1 MGCGASRG
9 PPPHTDAY
17 TDAYKRQLTAD
28 LMMARKARDKNAAE
42 MVLDAFGGSEHGIF
56 EAFKMLDKDGNG
68 YVSAAELRAIMPT
81 NVPAAEVDAMLREAD
96 LEDHDGRL
104 NYEEFVRF
112 VDPAGYGAQGRH
124 FEGKVRRAGELMIAH
139 LKIDPDSEVSIL
151 EAFKPLDSDHNGFV
165 SYADLRHVLTNL
177 DENLT
182 DEEVGDVLRAVDA
195 AGGAAANGGR
205 AGEVARGDGQICYED
220 FVSFVKAIGKRSS
233 AVWDIPTGTVVER
246 KWGSRKE
253 RAATSSGKVAPD
265 SRPTNGSIAKLAL
278 SSLKQAKA
286 TPEPEPT
293 GETWSQTKSVI
304 KAVGKEADGQP

>member
-1 MGCGASRG
+1 
-9 PPPHTDAY
+9 
-17 TDAYKRQLTAD
+17 
-28 LMMARKARDKNAAE
+28 
-42 MVLDAFGGSEHGIF
+42 
-56 EAFKMLDKDGNG
+56 
-68 YVSAAELRAIMPT
+68 
-81 NVPAAEVDAMLREAD
+81 MLREAD

-195 AGGAAANGGR
+195 APGR
-205 AGEVARGDGQICYED
+205 SPEAMAR
-220 FVSFVKAIGKRSS
+220 SATRTSS
-233 AVWDIPTGTVVER
+233 ASSRRSGSGPPQSGISRRAPSSSASGARARRGRPRRAARWRRTLVPQTVLSQSLRSRPHLERASFPSSKAGTVATAVR
-246 KWGSRKE
+246 GSCGASGPGRRLTPPSSSW
-253 RAATSSGKVAPD
+253 RAHRRTAACAGRRRTCALKSTVA
-265 SRPTNGSIAKLAL
+265 I
-278 SSLKQAKA
+278 
-286 TPEPEPT
+286 
-293 GETWSQTKSVI
+293 
-304 KAVGKEADGQP
+304 